1 MRIRL
6 NNLKGSYVSKDKFQA
21 FRKQNRVHKIIKW
34 KLKTDL
40 NAGTGTIEFIW
51 AENGKKFKHRNLKKI
66 GIYRYEERELWR

>member
-21 FRKQNRVHKIIKW
+21 YRKQNRIHKIIKW

-40 NAGTGTIEFIW
+40 NAGTGAIEFIW
-51 AENGKKFKHRNLKKI
+51 TENGKMFKHRNLKK
-66 GIYRYEERELWR
+66 GICRYEERELWR